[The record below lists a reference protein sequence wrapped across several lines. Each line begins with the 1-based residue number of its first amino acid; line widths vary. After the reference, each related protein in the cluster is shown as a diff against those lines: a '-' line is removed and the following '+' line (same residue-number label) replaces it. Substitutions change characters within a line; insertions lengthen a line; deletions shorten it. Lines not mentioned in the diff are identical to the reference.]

1 MLCFKNSEVRLGKLV
16 LDELKEKN
24 CLRQEADD
32 EK

>member
-1 MLCFKNSEVRLGKLV
+1 MLCFKNGEVRLGKLV
-16 LDELKEKN
+16 LDELKEKK